1 MSELGQSKWI
11 GMEGLKELA
20 DSGVSGVRLTT
31 RDCITGRPQV
41 TAQYCSTTV
50 IYFSLVEH
58 LHVLVFVSFID
69 VLHFPQICPFLG
81 TYLYQC
87 LYPCLHNPRRVSGQ
101 DFLFLK
107 LHKCLPKLLACLI
120 HFCIILI

>member
-41 TAQYCSTTV
+41 TA
-50 IYFSLVEH
+50 
-58 LHVLVFVSFID
+58 VL
-69 VLHFPQICPFLG
+69 Q
-81 TYLYQC
+81 
-87 LYPCLHNPRRVSGQ
+87 
-101 DFLFLK
+101 
-107 LHKCLPKLLACLI
+107 
-120 HFCIILI
+120 